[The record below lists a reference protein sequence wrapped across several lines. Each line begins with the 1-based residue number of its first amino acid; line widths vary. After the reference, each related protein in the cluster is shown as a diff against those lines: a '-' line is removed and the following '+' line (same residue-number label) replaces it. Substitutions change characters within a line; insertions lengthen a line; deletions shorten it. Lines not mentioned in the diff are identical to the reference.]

1 MKLYA
6 GCYTDDTPEGGILI
20 FDFCPRTGDLY
31 LLSQFGFA
39 PNPSYLALRGKMLY
53 AVSETAG
60 GALTSFAL
68 EDGGAALRPVASVP
82 SGGDDPCHILIWPDG
97 RRLSVAN
104 YSSGSLAVFDVLEG
118 GAAARRAAFRQH
130 SGVGHDAQNRQAG
143 PHVHST
149 GMDAS
154 GQLLAAD
161 LGLDRIFRYRL
172 GSGGV
177 LQSGAS
183 ALIAPPGSGPRH
195 FCFSRDGKTLY
206 AVAEMGNQ
214 LLEYAYDPE
223 GECALRNVRPLL
235 DAGFA
240 GENLAADIHLAP
252 DGRFLYASNR
262 GDDSIAA
269 FRLGEDGRAT
279 FLERTSAHGR
289 GPRNF
294 CLSPDG
300 RFALIANQYSGNI
313 AVCVRDTESGHIGE
327 MVCDVPA
334 PRAVCL
340 ALEDGGR

>member
-6 GCYTDDTPEGGILI
+6 GCYTGDTPEGGILI
-20 FDFCPRTGDLY
+20 FDFSPRTGDLQV
-31 LLSQFGFA
+31 LSQFSFA

-97 RRLSVAN
+97 RHLSVAN

-118 GAAARRAAFRQH
+118 GAAARRAAFCQH

-172 GSGGV
+172 DADGV

-183 ALIAPPGSGPRH
+183 ALVAPPGSGPRH

-223 GECALRNVRPLL
+223 GECALRNVLPLL

>member
-6 GCYTDDTPEGGILI
+6 GCYTGDTPEGGILI
-20 FDFCPRTGDLY
+20 FDFSPRTGDLH

-97 RRLSVAN
+97 QHLSVAN

-118 GAAARRAAFRQH
+118 GAAARRAAFCQH

-172 GSGGV
+172 DADGV

-183 ALIAPPGSGPRH
+183 ALVAPPGSGPRH

-223 GECALRNVRPLL
+223 GECALRNVLPLL

-279 FLERTSAHGR
+279 LLERTSAHGR

>member
-6 GCYTDDTPEGGILI
+6 GCYTGDTPEGGILI
-20 FDFCPRTGDLY
+20 FDFSPRTGDLQ
-31 LLSQFGFA
+31 LLSQFSFA

-97 RRLSVAN
+97 QHLSVAN

-118 GAAARRAAFRQH
+118 GAAARRAAFCQH

-161 LGLDRIFRYRL
+161 LGLDRIFRYRIDAD
-172 GSGGV
+172 GV

-223 GECALRNVRPLL
+223 GECALRNVLPLL
-235 DAGFA
+235 NAGFA

>member
-1 MKLYA
+1 M
-6 GCYTDDTPEGGILI
+6 
-20 FDFCPRTGDLY
+20 
-31 LLSQFGFA
+31 
-39 PNPSYLALRGKMLY
+39 
-53 AVSETAG
+53 
-60 GALTSFAL
+60 
-68 EDGGAALRPVASVP
+68 
-82 SGGDDPCHILIWPDG
+82 
-97 RRLSVAN
+97 
-104 YSSGSLAVFDVLEG
+104 
-118 GAAARRAAFRQH
+118 
-130 SGVGHDAQNRQAG
+130 
-143 PHVHST
+143 
-149 GMDAS
+149 
-154 GQLLAAD
+154 AAD

-172 GSGGV
+172 GAGGV

-183 ALIAPPGSGPRH
+183 ALVAPPGSGPRH

-223 GECALRNVRPLL
+223 GECALRNVLPLL
-235 DAGFA
+235 NAGFA

-262 GDDSIAA
+262 GDGSIAA
-269 FRLGEDGRAT
+269 FRLSEDGRAT

-313 AVCVRDTESGHIGE
+313 AVCARDTESGHIGE

>member
-6 GCYTDDTPEGGILI
+6 GCYTGDTPEGGILI
-20 FDFCPRTGDLY
+20 FDFCPRTGALH

-53 AVSETAG
+53 AVTETAG

-82 SGGDDPCHILIWPDG
+82 SGGDDPCHILVWPDG
-97 RRLSVAN
+97 RRVSVAN

-118 GAAARRAAFRQH
+118 GAAARRAAFCQH

-172 GSGGV
+172 DADGV

-183 ALIAPPGSGPRH
+183 ALVAPPGSGPRH

-223 GECALRNVRPLL
+223 GECALRNVLPLL

-269 FRLGEDGRAT
+269 FRLSEDGRAT
-279 FLERTSAHGR
+279 VLERTSAHGR

>member
-6 GCYTDDTPEGGILI
+6 GCYTGDTPEGGILI

-82 SGGDDPCHILIWPDG
+82 SGGDDPCHILIWPGG
-97 RRLSVAN
+97 RCLSVAN

-118 GAAARRAAFRQH
+118 GAAARRAAFCQH

-172 GSGGV
+172 DADGV

-223 GECALRNVRPLL
+223 GECALRNVLPLL

-269 FRLGEDGRAT
+269 FRLGKDGRAT